1 VFLVE
6 SRHTTL
12 HNHTLRV
19 NINIQSKKK
28 RNFQKN
34 YQTRRHFT
42 FNIIKVCYLVYL
54 QEYAMYVRLNFAI
67 FNLTSISMYNT
78 PCVDINTSYVEIQTL
93 CADIKTL
100 YVDINT
106 LYVDMHNLYV
116 DISTLKFDIK
126 TSFVD
131 MKTLYIDV
139 STLYVDTTHYS

>member
-78 PCVDINTSYVEIQTL
+78 PCVDINTSYVEIQNL
-93 CADIKTL
+93 MRRHKNIIRQHKYLIRRHAQFICRHKHIKIRHKNL
-100 YVDINT
+100 IRGHENIIHRRKHLICGHNT
-106 LYVDMHNLYV
+106 L
-116 DISTLKFDIK
+116 
-126 TSFVD
+126 
-131 MKTLYIDV
+131 
-139 STLYVDTTHYS
+139 

>member
-1 VFLVE
+1 MFLVE

-78 PCVDINTSYVEIQTL
+78 PCVDINTSYVEIQNL
-93 CADIKTL
+93 MRRHKNIIRQHKYLIRRHAQFICRHKHIKIRHKNL
-100 YVDINT
+100 IRGHENIIHRRKHLICGHNT
-106 LYVDMHNLYV
+106 L
-116 DISTLKFDIK
+116 
-126 TSFVD
+126 
-131 MKTLYIDV
+131 
-139 STLYVDTTHYS
+139 